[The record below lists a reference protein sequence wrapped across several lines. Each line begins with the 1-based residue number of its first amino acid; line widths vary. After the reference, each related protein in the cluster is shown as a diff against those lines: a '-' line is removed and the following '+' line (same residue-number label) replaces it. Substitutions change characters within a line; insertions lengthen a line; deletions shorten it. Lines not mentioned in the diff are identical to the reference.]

1 LPLFSPDQA
10 GKVGNIKP
18 SIYKSK
24 IEGKKVKASIP
35 ITLEKVNRVE
45 AMEAVVVE
53 VVVPVVIAEYNH
65 L

>member
-1 LPLFSPDQA
+1 
-10 GKVGNIKP
+10 
-18 SIYKSK
+18 
-24 IEGKKVKASIP
+24 VKASIP